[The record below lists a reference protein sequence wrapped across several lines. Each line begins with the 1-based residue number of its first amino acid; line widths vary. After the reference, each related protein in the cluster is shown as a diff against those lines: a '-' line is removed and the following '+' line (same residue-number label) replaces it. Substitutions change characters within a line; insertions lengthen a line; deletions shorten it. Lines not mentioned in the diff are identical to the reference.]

1 LESQTGEYLF
11 STLQKTKTHTSWS
24 KTKERQSG
32 QVSESIS
39 ECPER
44 GKNAAKR
51 DREKERVGG
60 EECNRENGWERN
72 VISDGENERT

>member
-32 QVSESIS
+32 QVSES
-39 ECPER
+39 PER
-44 GKNAAKR
+44 EKNAAKGERER
-51 DREKERVGG
+51 D
-60 EECNRENGWERN
+60 
-72 VISDGENERT
+72 